1 MPQEG
6 SMSEEK
12 PFIKNAVWREQLE
25 SIAQNAEPSSTD
37 YKKLFEETDNFGV
50 DVKSIMGEIGVQP
63 DSGADNTET
72 SKSESM
78 DTIGAYIAHAQRIE
92 DIISVTHNPPTSPLR
107 RTIKRTLLK
116 VLCWPTRRYLIP
128 QVNFNTDIVRANQ
141 EMLVLLAQINKSDR
155 DSAEEARQELKKA
168 NQQMEKMRE
177 RIEELEEKIAFM
189 ERVASE
195 SDNKTADA
203 AEEKT

>member
-1 MPQEG
+1 
-6 SMSEEK
+6 MSEEK
-12 PFIKNAVWREQLE
+12 PFIKNSVWQEQLE
-25 SIAQNAEPSSTD
+25 SVAQNAKPAETD

-50 DVKSIMGEIGVQP
+50 DVKTIMGDIGVQP
-63 DSGADNTET
+63 DSGTDNTET

-107 RTIKRTLLK
+107 RTVKRTLLK

-141 EMLVLLAQINKSDR
+141 EMLVLLAKINKSDR
-155 DSAEEARQELKKA
+155 DSAEEAKKELLKA
-168 NQQMEKMRE
+168 NQKIDKLYEK
-177 RIEELEEKIAFM
+177 IEELEEKIAFM
-189 ERVASE
+189 EKSSSSE
-195 SDNKTADA
+195 QKTSDKT
-203 AEEKT
+203 EEKA